1 MRILKWIGIES
12 DSQETGWSG
21 ASKLNQR
28 STAWQDVD
36 PVLIWVP
43 ILLMIFGLIMVYSA
57 SIALPDS
64 PKYRNYS
71 RYAFLMKHA
80 ISIAIGFGVAWF
92 GIRTSTETWQKLAPV
107 GLLLAMVLLVI
118 VLVPHVGLRVNG
130 ARRWLPLGI
139 MNFQPSE
146 LMKLAAC
153 FYAADFC
160 VRKEENIRYITK
172 GIMPMVV
179 VLGVMSI
186 LLLLEPD
193 MGALMVVA
201 MIVLGVLFL
210 GGVNYKVFGAL
221 FAVMVGAFA
230 MLVVLT
236 PWRAKRVF
244 AYLNPWTDENAQGG
258 AYQLTQS
265 LIAFGRGELWG
276 QGLGGSVQKMF
287 YLPEAHT
294 DFIMAV
300 IGEEFGLLGVWAV
313 IGAFTWLVYKI
324 FMVARECMAFERN
337 FQALAVQG
345 VAIWLGVQ
353 SFINIG
359 VNMGMLPTKGLT
371 LPFVSYGGSALLFN
385 CLAMAFVV
393 RVDYENRC
401 IKRGDYERK
410 GARRGHTV

>member
-1 MRILKWIGIES
+1 MRILSWLGVGVQNQTDVS
-12 DSQETGWSG
+12 DWS
-21 ASKLNQR
+21 R
-28 STAWQDVD
+28 SPARNSAWQDVD
-36 PVLIWVP
+36 SVLLWIPVL
-43 ILLMIFGLIMVYSA
+43 LMFFGLIMVYSA
-57 SIALPDS
+57 SIALPES
-64 PKYRNYS
+64 PKYHNYS
-71 RYAFLMKHA
+71 RYSFFIKHGLSIGIGFFVAFLGLK
-80 ISIAIGFGVAWF
+80 
-92 GIRTSTETWQKLAPV
+92 TPTETWQKLAPV
-107 GLLLAMVLLVI
+107 VLVLAIVLLVI
-118 VLVPHVGLRVNG
+118 VLIPHVGLRVNG

-160 VRKEENIRYITK
+160 VRKNADIRDITK
-172 GIMPMVV
+172 GILPMVV
-179 VLGVMSI
+179 VLGMVSL

-201 MIVLGVLFL
+201 MVTLGVLFL
-210 GGVNYKVFGAL
+210 GGVNYKVFAAL
-221 FAVMVGAFA
+221 FATMVAAFA
-230 MLVVLT
+230 ILVIFT
-236 PWRAKRVF
+236 PWRAKRIF
-244 AYLNPWTDENAQGG
+244 AYLNPWTEENAQGG

-276 QGLGGSVQKMF
+276 QGLGASVQKMF

-313 IGAFTWLVYKI
+313 IAAFTLLVYKM
-324 FMVARECMAFERN
+324 FMVAREAMAFERN

-345 VAIWLGVQ
+345 IAIWFGVQ

-371 LPFVSYGGSALLFN
+371 LPFISYGGSALLFN
-385 CLAMAFVV
+385 CLAMAFVL
-393 RVDYENRC
+393 RVDFENRC
-401 IKRGDYERK
+401 IKRGDYLRK
-410 GARRGHTV
+410 NAQQGRVV

>member
-1 MRILKWIGIES
+1 MRILSWLGMGNQNQNNGS
-12 DSQETGWSG
+12 DWS
-21 ASKLNQR
+21 R
-28 STAWQDVD
+28 SSARNSAWQDVD
-36 PVLIWVP
+36 PVLLWVP
-43 ILLMIFGLIMVYSA
+43 VLLMFFGLIMVYSA

-64 PKYRNYS
+64 PKYHNYS
-71 RYAFLMKHA
+71 RYSFFIKHA
-80 ISIAIGFGVAWF
+80 LSIGVGLFVALL
-92 GIRTSTETWQKLAPV
+92 GLKTSTETWQKLAPV
-107 GLLLAMVLLVI
+107 GLIVAIVLLVI
-118 VLVPHVGLRVNG
+118 VLIPHVGLRVNG

-160 VRKEENIRYITK
+160 VRKNADIRDITK
-172 GIMPMVV
+172 GILPMVV
-179 VLGVMSI
+179 VLGMTSL

-193 MGALMVVA
+193 MGALMVIA
-201 MIVLGVLFL
+201 MITLGVIFL

-221 FAVMVGAFA
+221 FATMVAAFA
-230 MLVVLT
+230 ALVIFT
-236 PWRAKRVF
+236 PWRAKRIF
-244 AYLNPWTDENAQGG
+244 AYLNPWDEENAQGG

-276 QGLGGSVQKMF
+276 QGLGASVQKMF

-313 IGAFTWLVYKI
+313 IAAFTLLVYKM
-324 FMVARECMAFERN
+324 FMVAREAMVFERN

-345 VAIWLGVQ
+345 ISIWLGVQ

-371 LPFVSYGGSALLFN
+371 LPFISYGGSALMFN
-385 CLAMAFVV
+385 CLAMAFVL

-401 IKRGDYERK
+401 IKRGDYQRK
-410 GARRGHTV
+410 NAQQGRVV

>member
-1 MRILKWIGIES
+1 MRILSWLGMGAQNQTDVS
-12 DSQETGWSG
+12 DWS
-21 ASKLNQR
+21 R
-28 STAWQDVD
+28 SPARNSAWQDVD
-36 PVLIWVP
+36 SVLLWIPVL
-43 ILLMIFGLIMVYSA
+43 LMFFGLIMVYSA

-64 PKYRNYS
+64 PKYHNYS
-71 RYAFLMKHA
+71 RYSFFIKHGLSIGIGFFVAFLGLK
-80 ISIAIGFGVAWF
+80 
-92 GIRTSTETWQKLAPV
+92 TPTETWQKLAPV
-107 GLLLAMVLLVI
+107 GLVLAIILLII
-118 VLVPHVGLRVNG
+118 VLIPHVGLRVNG

-160 VRKEENIRYITK
+160 VRKNADIRDVTK
-172 GIMPMVV
+172 GILPMVV
-179 VLGVMSI
+179 VLGMVSL

-201 MIVLGVLFL
+201 MVTLGVLFL
-210 GGVNYKVFGAL
+210 GGVNYKVFAAL
-221 FAVMVGAFA
+221 FATMVAAFA
-230 MLVVLT
+230 TLVIFT
-236 PWRAKRVF
+236 PWRAKRIF
-244 AYLNPWTDENAQGG
+244 AYLNPWDEENALGG

-276 QGLGGSVQKMF
+276 QGLGASVQKMF

-313 IGAFTWLVYKI
+313 IAAFTLLVYKM
-324 FMVARECMAFERN
+324 FMVAREAMAFERN

-345 VAIWLGVQ
+345 IAIWLGVQ

-359 VNMGMLPTKGLT
+359 VNMGMLPTKG
-371 LPFVSYGGSALLFN
+371 
-385 CLAMAFVV
+385 
-393 RVDYENRC
+393 
-401 IKRGDYERK
+401 
-410 GARRGHTV
+410 